1 MNNSANW
8 QLRARSQDRDLAVVV
23 GLAVLG
29 LIVAV
34 VIGGVM
40 SRRQH
45 EQTTSAQK
53 VRKMLD
59 KKLNRAH
66 DAGRDLLENLKQD
79 FERRLED
86 ASR

>member
-8 QLRARSQDRDLAVVV
+8 QLRARSQDRDLLVVV

-29 LIVAV
+29 LIVAL

-53 VRKMLD
+53 VRKMMD
-59 KKLNRAH
+59 KKLNRAY

>member
-8 QLRARSQDRDLAVVV
+8 QLRTRSEKRELLVVV

-29 LIVAV
+29 LIVVA
-34 VIGGVM
+34 VIGGVLF
-40 SRRQH
+40 RRQH
-45 EQTTSAQK
+45 EQTTPARK
-53 VRKMLD
+53 VRKMVD
-59 KKLNRAH
+59 KKLNRAY